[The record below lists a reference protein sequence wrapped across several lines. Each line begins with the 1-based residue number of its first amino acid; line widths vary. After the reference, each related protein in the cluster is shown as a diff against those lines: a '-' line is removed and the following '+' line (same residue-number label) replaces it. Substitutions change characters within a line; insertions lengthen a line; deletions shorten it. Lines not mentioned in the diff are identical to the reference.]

1 MQSKMKEE
9 EIDQRFKKVRD
20 DVAALS
26 RELSQELKAKNEQV
40 VQRATKRLSS
50 AK

>member
-1 MQSKMKEE
+1 MKEE

-20 DVAALS
+20 DVEALS
-26 RELSQELKAKNEQV
+26 RKLSQELKAKNEEV
-40 VQRATKRLSS
+40 VQRAAKKLSS